1 MMGKGAC
8 PIFHNTIKP
17 SRNPS
22 EAVKK
27 LAACASAHM
36 VGRLVKALE
45 RGALDIMGNL
55 SFR

>member
-36 VGRLVKALE
+36 VECLVEALE
-45 RGALDIMGNL
+45 RGLLNL
-55 SFR
+55 SHSLIVL